1 MSFGRRIGR
10 LAGWAA
16 VVVPGLYV
24 AVLATL
30 FMVQDRLIYPGWWR
44 GTHRYPIEHSGY
56 RVVPLRAV
64 DGQIGRLLYHPAR
77 PGRPVILFLHG
88 NGDNAT
94 AGVATLQRFVAAGY
108 GVAAPEYRGYDG
120 LAGTP
125 NEQGIYRDARAARA
139 WLARQGIGADR
150 SILIGYSLGTG
161 IAAQLASE
169 QAPRA
174 LVLMA
179 PYSSMV
185 DVVRDRLSWVP
196 GFLVMERFDTA
207 AKIGAIACPVLL
219 LHGAVDATIPAIGSA
234 RLLLAQPHAERM
246 VFRGVGHEVG
256 FLPAVHGIVLGWL
269 REHGL

>member
-1 MSFGRRIGR
+1 MNFGRRIGR
-10 LAGWAA
+10 LAAWAA
-16 VVVPGLYV
+16 VVVLGPYV
-24 AVLATL
+24 AVLALL
-30 FMVQDRLIYPGWWR
+30 FTVQDRLIYPGWWR
-44 GTHRYPIEHSGY
+44 GTHRYSIEGSGY
-56 RVVPLRAV
+56 RMVPLRAA
-64 DGQIGRLLYHPAR
+64 DGQIGRLLYHSAQ

-88 NGDNAT
+88 NGDNAS
-94 AGVATLQRFVAAGY
+94 GVVTTLPRFVAAGY
-108 GVAAPEYRGYDG
+108 GVVAPEYRGYDG
-120 LAGTP
+120 LPGVP
-125 NEQGIYRDARAARA
+125 NERGIYRDARAARA

-150 SILIGYSLGTG
+150 TILIGYSLGTG

-169 QAPRA
+169 QVPRA

-185 DVVRDRLSWVP
+185 DVVRDRMPWIP
-196 GFLVMERFDTA
+196 GFLVTERFDTA

-269 REHGL
+269 SANGS